1 MIATAPG
8 ALKSFFLNRNR
19 LIACIPASLPTVA
32 FRSAGASYHANAGNS
47 GLHPHV
53 SINVK
58 RQLWAILL
66 LFVAGTLAVA
76 GNEYFS
82 AKQKLDSIESGRL
95 HPGAHVTL
103 SYPELTAWVEKE
115 APRGVRNPN
124 LRVTE
129 RDLATG
135 TALIDFAKL
144 ERSQGQQP
152 GWLMSKLL
160 EGERPVSVT
169 ARIRSS
175 NGRATVDLQRVE
187 ISGVTIDGRTLDFL
201 IQNFLLAMYPD
212 AIVGKPF
219 DLGHR
224 IDRLD
229 VAPAAVGVVIGR

>member
-1 MIATAPG
+1 
-8 ALKSFFLNRNR
+8 
-19 LIACIPASLPTVA
+19 
-32 FRSAGASYHANAGNS
+32 
-47 GLHPHV
+47 
-53 SINVK
+53 VK
-58 RQLWAILL
+58 RQLWAISL
-66 LFVAGTLAVA
+66 LFVAFFAASLGVA
-76 GNEYFS
+76 GSEYFS

-95 HPGAHVTL
+95 RAGAHVTL

-152 GWLMSKLL
+152 GWLMTKLL

-212 AIVGKPF
+212 AIIGKPF
-219 DLGHR
+219 ELGHR